1 MQQNHKSQQNNKS
14 QKRKGGWPW
23 SEVDPNAPVETNK
36 GFFSSLFLKPVQA
49 EVKTVAPVVA
59 PAVASAEVQSVP
71 SATTRLLN
79 NGGKKRRNKSNKRS
93 KKSKRNQS
101 RKR

>member
-1 MQQNHKSQQNNKS
+1 MQQNNKS

-23 SEVDPNAPVETNK
+23 SKEPVVDPNAPVVDPNAPVVDPNAPVETNK
-36 GFFSSLFLKPVQA
+36 GFLSSWFNPIK
-49 EVKTVAPVVA
+49 
-59 PAVASAEVQSVP
+59 
-71 SATTRLLN
+71 AT
-79 NGGKKRRNKSNKRS
+79 GGKKRRNKSNKRS

>member
-1 MQQNHKSQQNNKS
+1 MHQNNKS

-23 SEVDPNAPVETNK
+23 SKEPVVDPNAPVDTNK
-36 GFFSSLFLKPVQA
+36 GFFSSFFSNSKSA
-49 EVKTVAPVVA
+49 VAPTTG
-59 PAVASAEVQSVP
+59 PAVAPITGPAVAPITGPAVAP
-71 SATTRLLN
+71 TRLFN